1 MKSKL
6 QIQTL
11 AASLILIASLATASA
26 QPAPHRAPPV
36 NPAAAQP
43 APFALIDPNTGL
55 PLPPAAPQ
63 WIDENWNDPVL
74 VLTNV
79 SYDGLPLSEV
89 ARDLR
94 ERFKD

>member
-55 PLPPAAPQ
+55 PLPPAAPPEPQ
-63 WIDENWNDPVL
+63 WIDPNWNDPVL

-79 SYDGLPLSEV
+79 SYDGLPFWNEKSFLW
-89 ARDLR
+89 AI
-94 ERFKD
+94 